1 MFGVPV
7 VRRIPQFEEP
17 CCSDPNRTGFTIT
30 HLHDDGNK
38 ASLLPKRTPPS
49 MGSAPVG
56 ISVLQFAHSGGWSCQ
71 LSVVKPMN
79 RVSGSLF
86 LLVLSCELH
95 FAKEQFVCRDAVET
109 RSSLPLGTPHLLAL
123 LEIESQGLQK

>member
-1 MFGVPV
+1 MEVKPV
-7 VRRIPQFEEP
+7 SFRSAHRGP
-17 CCSDPNRTGFTIT
+17 RTV
-30 HLHDDGNK
+30 
-38 ASLLPKRTPPS
+38 
-49 MGSAPVG
+49 GSAPVG
-56 ISVLQFAHSGGWSCQ
+56 ISVLQVAHSGGCSCQ
-71 LSVVKPMN
+71 LSVVKPVS

-86 LLVLSCELH
+86 PLVLSCELH